1 MKQFKILFFLILF
14 NSCSAIDFSRV
25 APGYVEAFES
35 LDVLIRG
42 HEDTFITAELISKIP
57 YASLVMNIGKGPKG
71 LLILESINGSESTW
85 VSADNVYLVKRDGK
99 IIRTTGLIN
108 NLNEILYSVDFSN
121 VLDIDTEQTYIYY
134 ASFTNPDLYNLK
146 LKASF
151 TKRERKL
158 MKLLNSKIYL
168 TLVEEEVVSEDLGW
182 KVTNKYWV
190 DDNSFIWKSV
200 QSISPKLPNLFI
212 EITKK
217 PS

>member
-1 MKQFKILFFLILF
+1 M
-14 NSCSAIDFSRV
+14 
-25 APGYVEAFES
+25 
-35 LDVLIRG
+35 
-42 HEDTFITAELISKIP
+42 
-57 YASLVMNIGKGPKG
+57 
-71 LLILESINGSESTW
+71 
-85 VSADNVYLVKRDGK
+85 
-99 IIRTTGLIN
+99 
-108 NLNEILYSVDFSN
+108 NEILYSVDFSN